1 MHNKGVH
8 NFAKNRFARLAYR
21 INFSNVKII
30 LISKELYNDVADFV
44 KPENIFYLSNGL
56 PPTLSEKQYKNIIE
70 LREKATS
77 KTRFLYLS
85 NMISEKGIW
94 VLLEACNL
102 LHKDGKDFECHY
114 VGNWG
119 DTTHEDFQNE
129 ISKRGLEKYVFV
141 HGPKYGVEKET
152 FFSNSN
158 VFVFPTFCDIFGL
171 VLLEAMEYGL
181 PCIST
186 YEGGIPSIIQNNEN
200 GILVKQQSSEQLKEA
215 MLSFI
220 ENPSQKDM
228 GSKGREIYLKKYTIA
243 TFEKNI
249 TDILSQLSLPELL

>member
-1 MHNKGVH
+1 MHIPPCTVQ
-8 NFAKNRFARLAYR
+8 
-21 INFSNVKII
+21 
-30 LISKELYNDVADFV
+30 
-44 KPENIFYLSNGL
+44 PE
-56 PPTLSEKQYKNIIE
+56 
-70 LREKATS
+70 
-77 KTRFLYLS
+77 
-85 NMISEKGIW
+85 
-94 VLLEACNL
+94 VCNL
-102 LHKDGKDFECHY
+102 LHNDGKDFECHY
-114 VGNWG
+114 VNNWG

-129 ISKRGLEKYVFV
+129 ISKKGLEKYVFV
-141 HGPKYGVEKET
+141 
-152 FFSNSN
+152 
-158 VFVFPTFCDIFGL
+158 FPTFYHGETFGL

-249 TDILSQLSLPELL
+249 TDILSQLSLN